1 MESIERY
8 ETSREELVKILD
20 QSSSAAELMINISK
34 LDSISKERL
43 LSAVKNITA
52 ERIKDID
59 RVILGIKQNY
69 QDIWL

>member
-20 QSSSAAELMINISK
+20 QSSSAAELTINISK

-69 QDIWL
+69 QDI

>member
-20 QSSSAAELMINISK
+20 QSSSAVELTINISK

-43 LSAVKNITA
+43 LSAVKNITV

-69 QDIWL
+69 QDI

>member
-1 MESIERY
+1 
-8 ETSREELVKILD
+8 
-20 QSSSAAELMINISK
+20 MINISK

-69 QDIWL
+69 QDI

>member
-20 QSSSAAELMINISK
+20 QSSSAAELTINISK

-43 LSAVKNITA
+43 LSAVKNITV

-69 QDIWL
+69 QDI

>member
-69 QDIWL
+69 QDI

>member
-1 MESIERY
+1 MESIFRY

-20 QSSSAAELMINISK
+20 QSSSAAELTINISK

-69 QDIWL
+69 QDI